1 MILQH
6 LKFGTLPALVLFV
19 MSYEDPDMLD
29 YVDEDYDWNRGIAE
43 PEDSGDVDAEFLALL
58 EVKTPLLG
66 AHQYSVEI

>member
-1 MILQH
+1 
-6 LKFGTLPALVLFV
+6 

-58 EVKTPLLG
+58 EDEQIEEQAP
-66 AHQYSVEI
+66 EPDEDDE